1 MHYRTNWTA
10 IRASP
15 LNNLPKCTYFGGRNW
30 NETREWHWKSG
41 RFVFTG
47 ETETSSPPSRPVSW
61 ETKQSH
67 RVHPRNIP
75 EKPVFRFFRISGFQ
89 LASSLT
95 VPLPIVRVNFARAK
109 VTSSLLQQGPVLTI
123 HRFKKMVEIY
133 YLRARINPGDRS
145 IRGHGREI

>member
-1 MHYRTNWTA
+1 M
-10 IRASP
+10 
-15 LNNLPKCTYFGGRNW
+15 
-30 NETREWHWKSG
+30 
-41 RFVFTG
+41 
-47 ETETSSPPSRPVSW
+47 
-61 ETKQSH
+61 
-67 RVHPRNIP
+67 HPRNIP

-145 IRGHGREI
+145 IRGHGREILYSNDYGKFKVSNKSTRVLASYSPCPYLASQWEVNTGPCTEMTCSHQDKKMLRASEKHSATA